1 MHDRSSAGAVDQ
13 SAVSMRAAGMEDT
26 AAVVEGQLEAEL
38 TAMSLDD
45 ALCLARAFSHYL
57 NLMGI
62 AETHHRYHIV
72 HAETHVPYVD
82 FDAVLHSQCVFM
94 YLIHCKHG
102 HALNLYNYTLHKL
115 TRKLLQISVWDLMFS
130 PINRLYLF
138 IVYL

>member
-1 MHDRSSAGAVDQ
+1 MIDLPAAPWTRAPSPCARRGWRTRRPSSSGSWRPTWPQCPWTTRSASPGPSPTTSTSWASRRPTTG
-13 SAVSMRAAGMEDT
+13 
-26 AAVVEGQLEAEL
+26 
-38 TAMSLDD
+38 
-45 ALCLARAFSHYL
+45 
-57 NLMGI
+57 
-62 AETHHRYHIV
+62 YHIV